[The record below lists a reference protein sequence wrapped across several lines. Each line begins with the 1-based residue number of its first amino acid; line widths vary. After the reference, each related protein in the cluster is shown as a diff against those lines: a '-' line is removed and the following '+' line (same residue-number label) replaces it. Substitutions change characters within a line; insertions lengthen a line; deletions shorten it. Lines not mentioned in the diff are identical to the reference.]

1 MASKKTYY
9 VTAKPEQVQGRHLRA
24 ARTLLAWT
32 KAQAAEECSV
42 GVNTIGRFEDGS
54 TALTP
59 RTVGDI
65 IRTFEANGVMFITTD
80 LGFGVV
86 LKNGQVEK

>member
-1 MASKKTYY
+1 MASKKTYC
-9 VTAKPEQVQGRHLRA
+9 VTTKPERVQGKHLRA

-32 KAQAAEECSV
+32 KVQAAEKCSV
-42 GVNTIGRFEDGS
+42 GVNTIGRFEEGS
-54 TALTP
+54 TTLTP

-65 IRTFEANGVMFITTD
+65 IRTFEANGVMFVTTN

-86 LKNGQVEK
+86 LANAQVDE

>member
-1 MASKKTYY
+1 MALKKNYY
-9 VTAKPEQVQGRHLRA
+9 VTTRPEQVQGRHLRA
-24 ARTLLAWT
+24 ARILLTWT
-32 KAQAAEECSV
+32 KAQAAEKCGV
-42 GVNTIGRFEDGS
+42 GVNTIGRFEEGS

-65 IRTFEANGVMFITTD
+65 IRTFEANGVLFITTH

-86 LKNGQVEK
+86 LSNALVEE